1 MLLSWMKDFELSSS
15 TFCTMILGESG
26 GSLGDSGPTSEAS
39 SSVCFMTET
48 LLTWGFVATATL
60 HFGRDKFDLEWV
72 EVISVERD
80 LPSSDILEDSEE
92 G

>member
-26 GSLGDSGPTSEAS
+26 GNLGDSGPASEA

-48 LLTWGFVATATL
+48 LIDWGFEANPAL
-60 HFGRDKFDLEWV
+60 HLGKDKLDLEWV
-72 EVISVERD
+72 DGISVERD